1 MLVYDFFKGY
11 LEESIK
17 IKFRESHVDLVVIP
31 GGLTS
36 ICQPLD
42 IVINKPF
49 KDNLHRKWHA
59 WMASDSARE
68 TVMGNLRYAKISDVC
83 LWVKH
88 LWEGISDEIIIESF
102 KTCEISIDLSGL
114 DSDLEIIDDDDV
126 DSDDINNLNSDDDNI
141 DDDINDDINS
151 DSSDDNHV

>member
-1 MLVYDFFKGY
+1 MLVYDSFKGY

-17 IKFRESHVDLVVIP
+17 TKFRESHVDLAIIP

-49 KDNLHRKWHA
+49 KDNLHREWHA
-59 WMASDSARE
+59 WMVSGGAGE
-68 TVMGNLRYAKISDVC
+68 TVMGNLRHAKISNVC

-88 LWEGISDEIIIESF
+88 SWKGISDEIIIEFF
-102 KTCEISIDLSGL
+102 KTYEISIDLSKL
-114 DSDLEIIDDDDV
+114 DSDLEILMMMILIAMI
-126 DSDDINNLNSDDDNI
+126 SII
-141 DDDINDDINS
+141 
-151 DSSDDNHV
+151 